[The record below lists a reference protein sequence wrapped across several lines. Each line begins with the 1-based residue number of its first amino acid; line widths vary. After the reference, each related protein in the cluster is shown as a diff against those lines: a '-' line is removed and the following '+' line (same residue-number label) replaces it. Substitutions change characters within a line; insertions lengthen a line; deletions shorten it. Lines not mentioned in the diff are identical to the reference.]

1 MTPRAALLDLV
12 ARVGARD
19 GAAVRVSETDVRQW
33 PAEAVAALKAHRLLV
48 RARPARTVVCPGCE
62 ADCVMPVQTIP
73 AGPPRAAA
81 RFIVCDK
88 RSDIN
93 RVALTAAHVNQWKCD
108 GEALARFVVAQ
119 LGLRRSR
126 HRIDESGT
134 RPLGLAAGDTRHQ
147 MLGLRMDGDVTL
159 VVADTA
165 VALADLLDFEHGAY
179 VLDTAAIRHL
189 VDAATTA
196 DPHYTA
202 EHDAARGPDA
212 RHAGTVR
219 ALANGLPRV
228 EAAAPADVRRVVRS
242 AACQA
247 DRGGRLP
254 REHHPQT
261 HDGTAGGRHAGRLRR
276 RGHGK
281 AAWLRRRRSA
291 GSDGPS
297 RAGTPH
303 LSACRVMCI
312 LRSRV
317 NLQVLYLQ

>member
-33 PAEAVAALKAHRLLV
+33 PAEAVAALKAYRFLV

-73 AGPPRAAA
+73 AGPRAAA

-93 RVALTAAHVNQWKCD
+93 RVALTTAHVDQWKCD

-126 HRIDESGT
+126 HRIDASGT

-147 MLGLRMDGDVTL
+147 MLGLRTHGDVTL

-165 VALADLLDFEHGAY
+165 VALAGPDRLRSRRLRPGHR
-179 VLDTAAIRHL
+179 RHSPPRRCGDDRRPAL
-189 VDAATTA
+189 HAKR
-196 DPHYTA
+196 
-202 EHDAARGPDA
+202 DAARGPHA
-212 RHAGTVR
+212 RHAGAVR
-219 ALANGLPRV
+219 ALANGLPRA
-228 EAAAPADVRRVVRS
+228 EAAAPADVRRVVRP
-242 AACQA
+242 ADCQA
-247 DRGGRLP
+247 RDCGRLP
-254 REHHPQT
+254 REHDPQT
-261 HDGTAGGRHAGRLRR
+261 HDGTAGGRHAARLRR
-276 RGHGK
+276 WATGRRRGRAAAARSGRAGRPERGH
-281 AAWLRRRRSA
+281 R
-291 GSDGPS
+291 
-297 RAGTPH
+297 T
-303 LSACRVMCI
+303 
-312 LRSRV
+312 
-317 NLQVLYLQ
+317 